1 MIHLLQL
8 CFLLLYGLS
17 LLADSYDKVASYLL
31 DIKYHKNIPKQ
42 LSTNVSAKWPFSD
55 FQLQHALTQ
64 VLDIKQ
70 FKEMVINFMK
80 KKIKKKT

>member
-31 DIKYHKNIPKQ
+31 DIKYHKSIPKQ
-42 LSTNVSAKWPFSD
+42 LSTNVSAK
-55 FQLQHALTQ
+55 
-64 VLDIKQ
+64 
-70 FKEMVINFMK
+70 
-80 KKIKKKT
+80 